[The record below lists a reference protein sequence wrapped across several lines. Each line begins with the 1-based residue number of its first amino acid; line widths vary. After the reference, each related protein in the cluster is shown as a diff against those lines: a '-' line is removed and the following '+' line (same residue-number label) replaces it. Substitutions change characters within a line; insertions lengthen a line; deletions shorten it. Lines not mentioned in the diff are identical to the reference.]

1 MTSPE
6 LPVFP
11 ADRDARCPFDPA
23 PEYQEWREGS
33 GLRKVNWQGRVM
45 WAVSRHEDVRVVTTD
60 PRISARVAP
69 QPGIAELNGGKLPK
83 IFPRMDDPE
92 HAVLRRMLTKDFTVK
107 RVNALRP
114 EIEKMANEFIDAMV
128 AGGGP
133 ADLVPAYALPI
144 PSLVICLLLGVPYAD
159 REFFQGTTA
168 VTMRRNAT
176 VEEKQESLG
185 KILGYLS
192 ELVARKETEPD
203 DALIGR
209 LVREYLP
216 TGELARETIA
226 MNSMILLSAGHETTS
241 NMIALGTLA
250 LLQNPDTLARVRDTD
265 DPKVVSGAVEELL
278 RYLTIA
284 HSLVVRVAKEDIEI
298 GGTLV
303 HAGEGLILN
312 LPAANRDPA
321 FLEDADTLD
330 IDRSTRGHMAFGY
343 GVHQCLGQTLAR
355 AELEIALPTLLRRLP
370 NLRLAVPLEE
380 IRFKG
385 DMNVYGVHE
394 LPVEW

>member
-114 EIEKMANEFIDAMV
+114 EIEKMANEFIDTMV

-216 TGELARETIA
+216 TGNSPARP
-226 MNSMILLSAGHETTS
+226 S
-241 NMIALGTLA
+241 
-250 LLQNPDTLARVRDTD
+250 R
-265 DPKVVSGAVEELL
+265 
-278 RYLTIA
+278 
-284 HSLVVRVAKEDIEI
+284 
-298 GGTLV
+298 
-303 HAGEGLILN
+303 
-312 LPAANRDPA
+312 
-321 FLEDADTLD
+321 
-330 IDRSTRGHMAFGY
+330 
-343 GVHQCLGQTLAR
+343 
-355 AELEIALPTLLRRLP
+355 
-370 NLRLAVPLEE
+370 
-380 IRFKG
+380 
-385 DMNVYGVHE
+385 
-394 LPVEW
+394 